1 MFTIVV
7 AGGSS
12 ERFGSNKLNQIIDEE
27 TVLER
32 TVRIALE
39 SSDGVIVVTDP
50 KLISIHKYLQLSTVV
65 LLEAILLEMVWVK
78 FP

>member
-39 SSDGVIVVTDP
+39 SSDGVVVVTDP
-50 KLISIHKYLQLSTVV
+50 KTYINPQVFATVV